1 MISMSVPRKKQERE
15 ISLLMHYVD
24 DVFPHQ
30 FPIYHSQFVGKREW
44 LLPLLSSTRS
54 VYYATLCLSLLHKE
68 KSSNLDQPGSVSFCQ
83 EERLRYYILALRETQ
98 QLLQQLSPVCD
109 LEAMRSCV
117 PSLASALHL
126 ISYESS
132 CPVYGDWKVHL
143 QAATSLIPILVGG
156 WNKGF
161 LSYEDASALR
171 FLTNALAV
179 TGILSFISTG
189 PTSALSDYRYLM
201 DATCDM
207 VQCDQFLGCENWVMS
222 AILDVGLLDRWK
234 REEEGNR
241 RLSFRELANRAKRL
255 EDCLE
260 NGIRELSAKTS
271 GSSDAVSS
279 ITRIYA
285 SSTLTYLHSVVS
297 GLNPDLSEIQ
307 ESVSRTIELLK
318 ELSNWHLLACLTWPL
333 CVTGCMAAP
342 NHEAFFHSLAISAE
356 ISPHSL
362 RHTWTVLRIL
372 KDVGKVRGSLGEQI
386 LPTWEQILCIDG
398 APILLT

>member
-1 MISMSVPRKKQERE
+1 MAVALALFNE
-15 ISLLMHYVD
+15 IGL
-24 DVFPHQ
+24 
-30 FPIYHSQFVGKREW
+30 
-44 LLPLLSSTRS
+44 
-54 VYYATLCLSLLHKE
+54 
-68 KSSNLDQPGSVSFCQ
+68 
-83 EERLRYYILALRETQ
+83 LRYAVPQSTAQGEKLQSGPARVGIFLSRGET
-98 QLLQQLSPVCD
+98 
-109 LEAMRSCV
+109 
-117 PSLASALHL
+117 
-126 ISYESS
+126 
-132 CPVYGDWKVHL
+132 
-143 QAATSLIPILVGG
+143 PILYTGAARDTAAFTAVEPRG
-156 WNKGF
+156 WNSMIKPIKHTSTLWTGLTLSDF
-161 LSYEDASALR
+161 HDLHTEGSLSYEDASALR

-179 TGILSFISTG
+179 TGILSFSSTG

-241 RLSFRELANRAKRL
+241 RLSFRELASRAKRL

-307 ESVSRTIELLK
+307 HSVSRTIEFFK

-342 NHEAFFHSLAISAE
+342 DHEAFFHSLAISAE

-362 RHTWTVLRIL
+362 RHTWTVLRII
-372 KDVGKVRGSLGEQI
+372 KDVGKVRGSLGEQT

-398 APILLT
+398 GPILLT